1 MEAIAR
7 AGVLAF
13 LSLISVPDAQ
23 ALDRSGAI
31 EVARRQVKSECA
43 AATFCTFDASV
54 ESNKW
59 HVRVEVTNDNPAP
72 RHRKVSIFVIDQGGR
87 IVGRIEGR

>member
-1 MEAIAR
+1 MRPSLSSVLVLLIA
-7 AGVLAF
+7 AWTPCAH
-13 LSLISVPDAQ
+13 
-23 ALDRSGAI
+23 ALDRAGAI

>member
-7 AGVLAF
+7 AGALAF
-13 LSLISVPDAQ
+13 LMLAYGSDAH
-23 ALDRSGAI
+23 ALDRAGAI
-31 EVARRQVKSECA
+31 EVAKRQVKSECA
-43 AATFCTFDASV
+43 SATFCSFDASP
-54 ESNKW
+54 ENNKW

-72 RHRKVSIFVIDQGGR
+72 RQRKVSIFVIDQSGR